1 MLFTSCTTLIGDEE
15 ISFKYVMKGLCL
27 NLVGYYIMV
36 RLKNRITTYDD
47 KEVSSLT
54 WMFELTFLFLFLV
67 WKPFEFFFLC
77 GLVCLPILGVIKG
90 FANRYIQNKKK
101 KMRSAKQKKMIE
113 TAVESSEEAIE
124 KKPVKKT
131 VKKQPQKKNSTSK
144 KEKSTKSKKTT
155 KTTAKNDNTS
165 DQSIT
170 DDSLPESKQ
179 PEKKRQ
185 SVRKDSRQTE
195 ISKKK
200 TAIEQLESD
209 IAEKKTQCVSLGTDA
224 MALMQKAKINNE
236 IKTLQTQIENLKND
250 IAKLENIENQE
261 ESL

>member
-36 RLKNRITTYDD
+36 RLKNRITTYED

-54 WMFELTFLFLFLV
+54 WMFELTFLFLFLI

-113 TAVESSEEAIE
+113 TAVESEEAIE
-124 KKPVKKT
+124 KKPAKKT

-144 KEKSTKSKKTT
+144 KEKSTKSKKATQ
-155 KTTAKNDNTS
+155 TTAKNDNTS

-209 IAEKKTQCVSLGTDA
+209 IAEKKTQCASLGTDA
-224 MALMQKAKINNE
+224 MALMQKAKMNNE
-236 IKTLQTQIENLKND
+236 IKILQTQIENLKND
-250 IAKLENIENQE
+250 ITKFEDIVAPE
-261 ESL
+261 E